1 MRQVRFSTLILLPLI
16 AFLLTGSAVADSVV
30 TMKLLGTGTN
40 NGGGVYTYPYNFS
53 INGGMSTPLICDTY
67 DNEVTGG
74 ETWQAT
80 VSGLLSGNG
89 LFGSSPT
96 NYKAAGL
103 IFQGIL
109 AGNINPTAGNWAI
122 WGLFSPTAQSEAYF
136 QSSGAAGIMG
146 QYLTAAAYA
155 PASAF
160 DGLVLYTPVAGTQ
173 SCCGLPQEY
182 IGRVSVPE
190 PGELSLLGVT
200 LLFGL
205 AGFAFRKQLGLRV
218 VIPIQR

>member
-1 MRQVRFSTLILLPLI
+1 MRQVRFSPLILLPLI

-30 TMKLLGTGTN
+30 TLKLLGTGGN

-53 INGGMSTPLICDTY
+53 INGGLSTPLICDTY

-103 IFQGIL
+103 IFLDIL
-109 AGNINPTAGNWAI
+109 ANNINPTAGNWAI
-122 WGLFSPTAQSEAYF
+122 WGLFSSNAQSDPYF

-190 PGELSLLGVT
+190 PGELSLLGTT
-200 LLFGL
+200 LLLGL
-205 AGFAFRKQLGLRV
+205 AGFAFRKRLGLRV
-218 VIPIQR
+218 VLPIQR